1 MIAIMQPYFLPK
13 LSYWQLINK
22 AETFVIYDDVQ
33 YIKGGWINRNR
44 VLVNNLIK
52 IITIPVKNDNLNKLI
67 NERYLADNW
76 DFKKKKILSLIRES
90 YKKSINF
97 EIIYPLLINIFNFK
111 NKNLSKFVTNSIVEI
126 SNFLEINTNIVNSSS
141 LNICKKFKKE
151 NKLFEICKIF
161 NSKEY
166 INPIGGKKIYDKNF
180 FKKNHINL
188 YFLFPT
194 NSMNNINSSSF
205 DLSIIDTLMNVEK
218 KVIQKELNSFQLI

>member
-1 MIAIMQPYFLPK
+1 M
-13 LSYWQLINK
+13 
-22 AETFVIYDDVQ
+22 
-33 YIKGGWINRNR
+33 
-44 VLVNNLIK
+44 
-52 IITIPVKNDNLNKLI
+52 
-67 NERYLADNW
+67 
-76 DFKKKKILSLIRES
+76 
-90 YKKSINF
+90 
-97 EIIYPLLINIFNFK
+97 
-111 NKNLSKFVTNSIVEI
+111 SKFVTNSIVEI

-151 NKLFEICKIF
+151 NKLFEICKIS